1 MCLFVPQ
8 LLRNG
13 KPKRA
18 EIFPEMIPLVM
29 SIKKFTALKVFFFFT
44 PKRQTQ
50 AS

>member
-18 EIFPEMIPLVM
+18 EILRDDSPLDEEG
-29 SIKKFTALKVFFFFT
+29 FRLKT
-44 PKRQTQ
+44 SGLMNR
-50 AS
+50 